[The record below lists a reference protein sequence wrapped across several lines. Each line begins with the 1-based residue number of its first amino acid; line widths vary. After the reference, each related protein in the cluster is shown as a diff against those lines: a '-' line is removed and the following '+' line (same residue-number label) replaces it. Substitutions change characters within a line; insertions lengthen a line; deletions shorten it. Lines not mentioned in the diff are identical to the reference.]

1 MREVKNQVTKVIK
14 TFNEL
19 VRNEI
24 NKNEV
29 TKNVELLDE
38 QLVVI
43 LLDEKNKIVDIKDK
57 I

>member
-24 NKNEV
+24 NKKEV

-43 LLDEKNKIVDIKDK
+43 LLDEKNKIVDIKNK

>member
-24 NKNEV
+24 NKKEV

-43 LLDEKNKIVDIKDK
+43 LLDEKK
-57 I
+57 

>member
-1 MREVKNQVTKVIK
+1 M
-14 TFNEL
+14 
-19 VRNEI
+19 RNEI

-43 LLDEKNKIVDIKDK
+43 LLDEKNKIVDIKNK